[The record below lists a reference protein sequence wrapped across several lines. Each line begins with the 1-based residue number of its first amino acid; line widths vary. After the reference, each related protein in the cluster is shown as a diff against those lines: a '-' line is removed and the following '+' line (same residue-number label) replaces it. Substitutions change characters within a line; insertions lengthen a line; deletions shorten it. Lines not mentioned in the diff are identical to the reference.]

1 MYSNM
6 SKSYFYKVNSSNVGL
21 VVTDKQL
28 GEVTT
33 ITKNI
38 GGKDITIRQ
47 QSTVDDVKFGF
58 LAISQEDGMHFR
70 AQAQAGKL
78 KVGAEL
84 PLEFTDKKVKLQD
97 GSLAEN
103 LYWVQ

>member
-1 MYSNM
+1 MA
-6 SKSYFYKVNSSNVGL
+6 KSYFYKVNSSNVGL

-28 GEVTT
+28 GQVTT

-38 GGKDITIRQ
+38 GGKDITVRQ
-47 QSTVDDVKFGF
+47 QSTVADVKFGF

>member
-6 SKSYFYKVNSSNVGL
+6 AKSYFYKVNSSNVGL

-58 LAISQEDGMHFR
+58 LAINQEDGMHFSAR
-70 AQAQAGKL
+70 
-78 KVGAEL
+78 
-84 PLEFTDKKVKLQD
+84 
-97 GSLAEN
+97 S
-103 LYWVQ
+103 